1 MNSLT
6 SIRPRSLLHFYSFL
20 FVFETS
26 RALSPRQIID
36 GMDVVLKIEG
46 VNTDEGD
53 KPLVPVVMNSVT
65 ISS

>member
-1 MNSLT
+1 
-6 SIRPRSLLHFYSFL
+6 
-20 FVFETS
+20 
-26 RALSPRQIID
+26 
-36 GMDVVLKIEG
+36 MDVVLKIEG